1 MTANATS
8 RRSGRS
14 LERES
19 LEAWF
24 GNQGTERTVRSLP
37 VCELEPARLSVLD
50 NDERF
55 RFAEVVALF
64 GLVDFGIVGLVVVR
78 NFVGLDDLGRSFRD
92 EGFGFRF
99 GEPERETRE
108 DNRR

>member
-64 GLVDFGIVGLVVVR
+64 GLVDFGIVGL
-78 NFVGLDDLGRSFRD
+78 DDLGRSFRD